1 MTSRE
6 KLYFALEEFVN
17 GKYKAED
24 FSYWFTVIFDQET
37 NYDDLTDIEY
47 SLFSEMEEM
56 SARFSPFEE
65 DLNIPNV
72 YFSEKDLVNKALEV
86 YSILKKL

>member
-17 GKYKAED
+17 VKYKAED
-24 FSYWFTVIFDQET
+24 FSCWFTLIYDQET
-37 NYDDLTDIEY
+37 NYEDLTDIEY

-56 SARFSPFEE
+56 SSRFSPFEE
-65 DLNIPNV
+65 DLKIPNV
-72 YFSEKDLVNKALEV
+72 YFSEKDLANKALEV

>member
-17 GKYKAED
+17 GKYRAED
-24 FSYWFTVIFDQET
+24 FSHWFTVIFDQET

-65 DLNIPNV
+65 DLKIPNV
-72 YFSEKDLVNKALEV
+72 YFSEKDLENKAFEV